1 VAYVRLISKWG
12 RVYNLTAVRDPADML
27 TQHIV
32 DSLAIVG
39 PLRRQTSGRP
49 IRLLDVGSGAGLPGV
64 VISICCPD
72 LQVDCVDTV
81 AKKAGFIRQVALELK
96 LPHVRAHH
104 ARVEN
109 LAGPYELVTSR
120 AFASLGDFVRLSG
133 HALATGGVWMALKG
147 KRPDA
152 EIVELPADVRVFHV
166 EQLTVPGLEA
176 ERCIVWLRR
185 VDGVT

>member
-1 VAYVRLISKWG
+1 
-12 RVYNLTAVRDPADML
+12 
-27 TQHIV
+27 
-32 DSLAIVG
+32 
-39 PLRRQTSGRP
+39 
-49 IRLLDVGSGAGLPGV
+49 
-64 VISICCPD
+64 
-72 LQVDCVDTV
+72 
-81 AKKAGFIRQVALELK
+81 VALELK

-166 EQLTVPGLEA
+166 EQLTVPGLSGA
-176 ERCIVWLRR
+176 LHR
-185 VDGVT
+185 VAQASGWRNVNSHQDLPQGQENCMFGVADYGAFVVAVIIFLSTFPPGDRH